1 MPCTTITI
9 KEPEPSLKI
18 TNIRTIIK
26 DKQEGKI
33 GLPVQII
40 INIEGTGK
48 GNILMSYSGEKE
60 TIVAT
65 VVKSPYEFSFVRY
78 FVRGNYTICAELI
91 Q

>member
-1 MPCTTITI
+1 MPCVNITI
-9 KEPEPSLKI
+9 KEPEPTLKI
-18 TNIRTIIK
+18 TNIRTIVK

-40 INIEGTGK
+40 INLEGTGK
-48 GNILMSYSGEKE
+48 GNIVMSYSGEKE
-60 TIVAT
+60 TIAVT

-78 FVRGNYTICAELI
+78 FEEGTYNICAELI